1 MELESFETSRSRAV
15 PVADL
20 LRRMGQELRDLTH
33 TVEKLQLVVG
43 RLVSGGGV
51 QDSDAVHELQHF
63 DRLGQTLSAIADFAE
78 ALGGDAPAQWLL
90 NPHSASRAILL
101 SDLAARLV
109 SQLETTPV
117 VNSCIAGELEFF

>member
-1 MELESFETSRSRAV
+1 MESKFSATSHSRAM

-20 LRRMGQELRDLTH
+20 LRRMGKELRDLTH
-33 TVEKLQLVVG
+33 TVERLQLVVG
-43 RLVSGGGV
+43 RLVSGGGMR
-51 QDSDAVHELQHF
+51 DSDAVHELQHF

-78 ALGGDAPAQWLL
+78 ALSGDAPAQWLL
-90 NPHSASRAILL
+90 NPHSASRAVLL

-117 VNSCIAGELEFF
+117 SNSSIAGEFEFF

>member
-1 MELESFETSRSRAV
+1 MESETRETSRSRTM

-20 LRRMGQELRDLTH
+20 LRRMGHELRDLTH
-33 TVEKLQLVVG
+33 TVERLQLAVG
-43 RLVSGGGV
+43 RLVSGGV
-51 QDSDAVHELQHF
+51 RDSDAVHELQHF

-90 NPHSASRAILL
+90 NPHSASRAVLL

-117 VNSCIAGELEFF
+117 SNSCIAGEFEVF